1 MPLGR
6 MLRSA
11 AAHHSSMGAP
21 NSMGSYGAV
30 MGSVGC
36 LWGSVWCLWGSVGSY
51 GAVMELCGVS
61 MGLYDRALW
70 GVCGALWCS
79 YEALRGCVGWL
90 RGSVWSDGA
99 LWQSCSLGPS
109 RSSSGQRLTETANSL
124 GAVLTSP
131 EGETAL
137 EICQMV
143 KAVGQIFSGSRMTT
157 WPRDPWKAQ
166 QLPAEISG

>member
-1 MPLGR
+1 MQLCGILWGSNGLCG
-6 MLRSA
+6 MRSI
-11 AAHHSSMGAP
+11 
-21 NSMGSYGAV
+21 GSYGVSTGFQGEVTELCWVAV
-30 MGSVGC
+30 GLSGAS
-36 LWGSVWCLWGSVGSY
+36 LGSY
-51 GAVMELCGVS
+51 
-61 MGLYDRALW
+61 
-70 GVCGALWCS
+70 
-79 YEALRGCVGWL
+79 
-90 RGSVWSDGA
+90 GA
-99 LWQSCSLGPS
+99 LWQSVSLGPS
-109 RSSSGQRLTETANSL
+109 RSSSGHRLTETTNSL